1 VAVAVDQQIL
11 VAGTSAV
18 PLSYTVPNSIE
29 AALLCVNA
37 TIDGT
42 AAPSSFLATVEIVSD
57 GGVVVARC
65 PCFTTVP
72 AGGQAEISWFRLR
85 DTNIDTTPSNTPYEE
100 LILTT
105 GGLVLYWKLDD
116 PAASTT
122 TADKLG
128 VNPGNVYDSIAFAQP
143 ALADGTSALYGLGMT
158 GTKTDVVVDQSTQLM
173 SMVVWVKTTAVAAQN
188 TIAWADTSSPNGRW
202 FTVVMAPGG
211 NIFVTIYNTAAGAVG
226 FNGAIPVNDGNKHC
240 VAFTYGATT
249 PSTGVGAVGSV
260 YIDGVL
266 DTATPL
272 AMGGNGL
279 AFANHSVV
287 LGAKWRNAFD
297 GTSGINKFVGT
308 LDEFA
313 LFNSTL
319 TAAEVAA
326 INTAGRVF

>member
-1 VAVAVDQQIL
+1 MPVDEQIL

-18 PLSYTVPNSIE
+18 PLSYTVPNAIE

-37 TIDGT
+37 TVDGT

-65 PCFTTVP
+65 PCFTTIP
-72 AGGQAEISWFRLR
+72 AGGSAEVSWFRLR
-85 DTNIDTTPSNTPYEE
+85 DTNITSTPTATPYEE
-100 LILTT
+100 LILST

-116 PAASTT
+116 APASTT
-122 TADKLG
+122 TADALG
-128 VNPGNVYDSIAFAQP
+128 HNPGNVYDSIAFQQP

-158 GTKTDVVVDQSTQLM
+158 GTKTDVVIDQSTQLM
-173 SMVVWVKTTAVAAQN
+173 TCIVWVKTTAAAAQN
-188 TIAWADTSSPNGRW
+188 TIAWADTNSANGRW
-202 FTVVMAPGG
+202 FTIVMAATGA
-211 NIFVTIYNTAAGAVG
+211 IFVTIYTTAAAGIG
-226 FNGAIPVNDGNKHC
+226 FNGVVPVNDGNKHC

-249 PSTGVGAVGSV
+249 PSNGTGAVGSI

-297 GTSGINKFVGT
+297 GTSGINKFVGDE
-308 LDEFA
+308 DEFA
-313 LFNSTL
+313 IFNTTL
-319 TAAEVAA
+319 TAAQLAA
-326 INTAGRVF
+326 INTAGRVV